1 MILLGWSKGEFTEVI
16 AKLDLQGYIEISQVG
31 KDG

>member
-1 MILLGWSKGEFTEVI
+1 MILLGWSKGEFTEAI
-16 AKLDLQGYIEISQVG
+16 AMLGLQGYIEISQVG